1 MARLSRLKGTHR
13 SLFHTSC
20 LVERRTRHFG
30 TVHVLITSLHDVD
43 VLMRC
48 EDSDVYTSLAPSLC
62 HHVADMLRFFNA
74 RACSLVL
81 SAGAMSSAA
90 RLKSITARHLAH
102 TRRALSLL
110 MQVHKPL
117 RQRLIDVL
125 SPAAQKAS
133 LPGFDR
139 VARDLFVHAEEVDAK
154 FVAILREAMVRHMKK
169 LKQEQAPSDE
179 LVAAAL
185 TKEVDTLARILR
197 SVLSPSE
204 HEPVMLRVAALMCR
218 HFATELTPLMP
229 PRETAVAVAADSD
242 DGSKGCRACTR
253 SGRRDGEPRVSRS
266 FSHNFARA

>member
-1 MARLSRLKGTHR
+1 M
-13 SLFHTSC
+13 
-20 LVERRTRHFG
+20 
-30 TVHVLITSLHDVD
+30 
-43 VLMRC
+43 
-48 EDSDVYTSLAPSLC
+48 
-62 HHVADMLRFFNA
+62 
-74 RACSLVL
+74 
-81 SAGAMSSAA
+81 
-90 RLKSITARHLAH
+90 
-102 TRRALSLL
+102 
-110 MQVHKPL
+110 
-117 RQRLIDVL
+117 
-125 SPAAQKAS
+125 
-133 LPGFDR
+133 PGFDR

-242 DGSKGCRACTR
+242 DGSKAAAPVPAQGDVTASRAYREASHIISHVR
-253 SGRRDGEPRVSRS
+253 SLGLDAAEAEEAAEPLRDLVRVT
-266 FSHNFARA
+266 